1 METDPTRALEWMI
14 GLPVITF
21 LGGEDGAAGEARI
34 HVETR
39 ASRLGCPDCG
49 VVARVKDRS
58 RVELVDLPLFGRPTR
73 LVWHKRRWTCP
84 DGDCPVGSWTEEDD
98 RIAAPR
104 QVLTSRAARWAT
116 AQVGRHARS
125 VNEVAMRAGLRLA
138 HRQRHR
144 RRLRGSAP
152 RGRRRT
158 GSARSPPWGSTR
170 C

>member
-1 METDPTRALEWMI
+1 METDPTRTLEWMI

-84 DGDCPVGSWTEEDD
+84 DADCPVG
-98 RIAAPR
+98 
-104 QVLTSRAARWAT
+104 
-116 AQVGRHARS
+116 
-125 VNEVAMRAGLRLA
+125 
-138 HRQRHR
+138 
-144 RRLRGSAP
+144 RGP
-152 RGRRRT
+152 RRT
-158 GSARSPPWGSTR
+158 TGSPLLDRCSPPGPPGGPPPRSAVTPGA
-170 C
+170 